1 MTSKDAER
9 LLKEDYR
16 KMLSIVIEKLEK
28 MIKENKK

>member
-28 MIKENKK
+28 GE